1 LSYVYMKE
9 WSFEIWMFF
18 LFVIVI
24 PVSLVTTKLV
34 IFYLSTDGLLTYIL
48 KVVCAEI
55 AFFGLVSFI
64 IRSQYKL
71 YIHHYVIG
79 MCSLPLVCY

>member
-1 LSYVYMKE
+1 
-9 WSFEIWMFF
+9 MFF
-18 LFVIVI
+18 LCVIVL
-24 PVSLVTTKLV
+24 PVSLVTTKTL
-34 IFYLSTDGLLTYIL
+34 IIYLSTDGLLTYIL

-55 AFFGLVSFI
+55 AFFALVSFVVG
-64 IRSQYKL
+64 SKYKL